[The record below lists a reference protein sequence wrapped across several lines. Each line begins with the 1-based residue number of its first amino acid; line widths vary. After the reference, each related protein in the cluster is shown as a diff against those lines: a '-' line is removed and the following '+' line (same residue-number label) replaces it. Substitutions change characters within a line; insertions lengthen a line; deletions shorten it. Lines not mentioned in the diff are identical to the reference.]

1 MKQFSIILSFIAAL
15 TGAAIATTDT
25 SLSVRGALIEVT
37 KSLQEIEKQQMDK
50 QVNIKTLRDIEQTII
65 DKITNEQ
72 HQVAETLLSLR
83 HLTEYSPMLIML
95 SSESIRDIIH
105 SLIVLQSLSPK
116 LNEQNRITL
125 DVMKNLTQIK
135 SQIIEKQLDYQKVD
149 SSYKAL
155 LNQQDKLFEQKKA
168 VNPEVEEKP
177 HQKSR
182 NLKELMGEFLKTY
195 TKQPPVPMLRLVQP
209 VVGTIVKNQKG
220 VRIATHQ
227 GNQVIAPFN
236 AQVVFIG
243 YLEDTGKA
251 VILRYNDLYL
261 ILTGIETFTCQE
273 GDNLLIGEPI
283 GRMSQQLAD
292 LTLDLKQGEYSIDP
306 SPYIVTVA

>member
-1 MKQFSIILSFIAAL
+1 MKQFSIILSFITAL
-15 TGAAIATTDT
+15 TGAAIAMTDT

-65 DKITNEQ
+65 DKITKEQ

-209 VVGTIVKNQKG
+209 VVGTIVKDQKG

-227 GNQVIAPFN
+227 GNQVVAPFT

-243 YLEDTGKA
+243 YLEDAGKA